1 MAGTTYANLT
11 TDIRNYTEVGDSVF
25 TQAVINRFIEDAEFR
40 IYQEL
45 PMDSSRYVS
54 EGTLAANDNTINN
67 PGKGSKGATGA
78 LFIRGVEV
86 FNSTANTEGNGT
98 WLEKKDQT
106 YLSEFVDR
114 KYGPSGKIQSPT
126 DTTNSVTGFPK
137 YYAMFGGATGDSDT
151 TSGGMYIAPTPDANY
166 KYRIY
171 YNMVPLGLSSS
182 TTSTY
187 LSKYFPNG
195 LLYACLVEAYG
206 YLKGPMDMLT
216 LYEQKYK
223 NAIQQFAG
231 MQLGR
236 RRRDDYTDGTVRIKV
251 NSPSP

>member
-1 MAGTTYANLT
+1 MAGYTLSALEA
-11 TDIRNYTEVGDSVF
+11 DIRSYTEIDSTVF
-25 TQAVINRFIEDAEFR
+25 SGAVLGRFIENAEFR
-40 IYQEL
+40 INQEL
-45 PMDSSRYVS
+45 PMDSARYVS

-67 PGKGSKGATGA
+67 PGKGSKGDTGT
-78 LFIRGVEV
+78 LFIRGVEI

-106 YLSEFVDR
+106 YLSEYVDR
-114 KYGPSGKIQSPT
+114 KYGPSGTTQAPT

-171 YNMVPLGLSSS
+171 YNMIPAGLG
-182 TTSTY
+182 TKTSGTY
-187 LSKYFPNG
+187 LSKYFPQG

-206 YLKGPMDMLT
+206 FLKGPMDMLT

-223 NAIQQFAG
+223 TAIQQFAG

>member
-1 MAGTTYANLT
+1 MSGVKKYDYSTLT
-11 TDIRNYTEVGDSVF
+11 TAIRDYTEVGSDVL
-25 TQAVINRFIEDAEFR
+25 TTTIVDGFIMAAEMR

-45 PMDSSRYVS
+45 PMDSERYVQ
-54 EGTLAANDNTINN
+54 EGTLVADDNTLNA
-67 PGKGSKGATGA
+67 PAGC
-78 LFIRGVEV
+78 LFIRGIEV
-86 FNSTANTEGNGT
+86 FESTSNTEGNGK

-114 KYGPSGKIQSPT
+114 KYGPDGTIQSPT

-137 YYAMFGGATGDSDT
+137 YYAMFGGADNTTDT
-151 TSGGMYIAPTPDANY
+151 SSGGMYFAPTPDANY
-166 KYRIY
+166 KFRVY
-171 YNMVPLGLSSS
+171 YNKFPNGLGSA
-182 TTSTY
+182 TGYNNNTY
-187 LSKYFPNG
+187 LSTYFPQG

-206 YLKGPMDMLT
+206 FLKGPMDMLT